1 MRVTELTLTD
11 FRCYRSAHLVP
22 AAGVTV
28 IIGANGQGKTS
39 LLEAVGWAATG
50 RSFRGVPDAVL
61 VRTGSDQAILRV
73 EVDDDGRAQ
82 LLEAEV
88 RAHGRNRVR
97 LNRHPVARTRD
108 LLGLLRVTVF
118 GPDDLQLVKDGPA
131 ERRGYLDDLLVA
143 ITPRYEA
150 ARADFERVLRQRN
163 ALLRQGVTDD
173 DAERT
178 LAVFDDQLVSAGG
191 ELVRGRL
198 GLVDRLTGPIGAAY
212 QALAGAAAEVAAGY
226 EAEWAEGPV
235 GAGAGAP
242 PPDEVDDLLRAALAA
257 RSRQERD
264 RRVTLVG
271 PHRDE
276 WRLRIGGLDA
286 RSHASQ
292 GEQRTLALAL
302 RLAGH
307 HVCRDLVGRAP
318 VLLLDDV
325 FSELDPQRAEAL
337 VAHLPEGQTLLTTA
351 SAVPAGI
358 RPERRLRVGDGRVE
372 EDR

>member
-1 MRVTELTLTD
+1 VRVTELTLTD

-22 AAGVTV
+22 APGVTV
-28 IIGANGQGKTS
+28 IVGANGQGKTS
-39 LLEAVGWAATG
+39 LLEAVGWTATA

-61 VRTGSDQAILRV
+61 VRAGCDQAILRAEV
-73 EVDDDGRAQ
+73 EDDGRAQ
-82 LLEAEV
+82 LFEAEV
-88 RAHGRNRVR
+88 RAQGRNRVR
-97 LNRHPVARTRD
+97 LNRHPVGRIRD

-118 GPDDLQLVKDGPA
+118 GPDDLQLVKGGPA

-150 ARADFERVLRQRN
+150 ARSDFERVLRQRN
-163 ALLRQGVTDD
+163 ALLRQGVTGG

-178 LAVFDDQLVSAGG
+178 LAVFDDQLVGAGG

-198 GLVDRLTGPIGAAY
+198 GLVDRLTAPVGDAY
-212 QALAGAAAEVAAGY
+212 QALAGGAAEVGAGY

-235 GAGAGAP
+235 APGPGAP
-242 PPDEVDDLLRAALAA
+242 APDEVDDLLRAALGA
-257 RSRQERD
+257 RQRQERD
-264 RRVTLVG
+264 RGITLVG

-276 WRLRIGGLDA
+276 WRLRIDGLDA

-307 HVCRDLVGRAP
+307 HVSTDLVGRAP

-351 SAVPAGI
+351 SSVPTGI

-372 EDR
+372 EDA